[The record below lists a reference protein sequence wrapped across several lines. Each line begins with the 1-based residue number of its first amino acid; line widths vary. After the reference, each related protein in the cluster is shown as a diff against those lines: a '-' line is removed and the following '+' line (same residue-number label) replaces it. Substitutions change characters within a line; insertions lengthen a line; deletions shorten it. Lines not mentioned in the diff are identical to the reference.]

1 MKADEVQVGGDHYKQ
16 MGVQPWSA
24 MECWMTREQFSG
36 FLLGSAI
43 AYLARVNTKG
53 IEGKGGLQDIR
64 KAQHYLTKLI
74 EVYEKED

>member
-1 MKADEVQVGGDHYKQ
+1 
-16 MGVQPWSA
+16 
-24 MECWMTREQFSG
+24 MTREQFSG